1 MSDDFDPV
9 DRPAHYAGGAI
20 EPIDVLEHML
30 SPEEFR
36 GFLRGTLFY
45 YNWRHGRKDAR
56 PVEAGKMRWYAQRL
70 ERLERDLEAKAKQGE
85 IPLRP
90 RVVVPVA
97 DRAFQDP
104 WQTATYVT
112 GYHRPSCAIFNTPAF
127 APGRVCTCGA
137 DQKQS
142 FTNKAASP
150 I

>member
-9 DRPAHYAGGAI
+9 DRPAHYADGAL

-45 YNWRHGRKDAR
+45 YNWRHGKKDAR
-56 PVEAGKMRWYAQRL
+56 PVEAGKMRWFAQRL
-70 ERLERDLEAKAKQGE
+70 ERLERDLEAKHKQGE

-90 RVVVPVA
+90 RVVVSVAGPV
-97 DRAFQDP
+97 FQDP
-104 WQTATYVT
+104 WRIQPV
-112 GYHRPSCAIFNTPAF
+112 GNHHPNCAIFDTPPF
-127 APGRVCTCGA
+127 APARVCTCGA
-137 DQKQS
+137 DQKQP
-142 FTNKAASP
+142 FTNKAVSP